1 VFQQDAAVE
10 RFHQE
15 GDRSI
20 SQCLLSDI
28 IVIMSRNEDNGQL
41 TPFTSDPSLQFGSV
55 QAG

>member
-1 VFQQDAAVE
+1 
-10 RFHQE
+10 
-15 GDRSI
+15 
-20 SQCLLSDI
+20 LSDI